1 MIHSSAIVRRA
12 VLGIVVAVPSA
23 LGAQGGTWALTNARI
38 ETVTKGLIERGTIV
52 IRDGLIVA
60 VGTTVPVPADAR
72 VLDLSG
78 RTISPGLIDLMS
90 GIGLSEPAALAG
102 GGRGGGGG
110 GPAAL
115 VTVAPRFSGFDPE
128 RVVADELRLSVAD
141 ARAAREGGVTAV
153 LVAPSRGALRGLSA
167 LVPAKDSAD
176 GRAALRSPV
185 AQHLGFQGGGGGFG
199 GGEAGTPGTIMGVI
213 AYQRQAFH
221 DARRHGLLVDRWRA
235 EPRGVPRPP
244 NDPGLEALVPVV
256 RGTLPAFYEAGNE
269 NEIRRAVRVA
279 KEFDLKLTIVG
290 ATEGWRALD
299 ALAGRP
305 VVVSVNFPV
314 PSAGTGW
321 SYRQAQRREPGDSA
335 ALDREARKLI
345 EANPAAVHKGGIR
358 FALASGRTPAST
370 FLANARKAVA
380 AGLPADV
387 ALQAMTIRPAEM
399 TGLGD
404 ALGSIEVGKIANLVV
419 TEGGGILS
427 DSARV
432 RAVFIDGERFEVTPP
447 PAAGGRGGGR
457 GAPPDDGAPL
467 ALLALAAPVAGAQPV
482 AAPGVAPFTMPIPP
496 AARLVAITNATIL
509 TASHGTIQRG
519 TILIRDG
526 KIAEVG
532 SNVAVPAGA
541 QVIDGTGKFV
551 TPGIIDA
558 HSHSSLEGINEGSSS
573 VTAEVELADAVRQD
587 GLTFYRQLAGGV
599 TAANLLHGS
608 ANTIGGK
615 NVTVKLRW
623 GLPVDSMIFQQAPP
637 GIKFALGEN
646 VRQTNSQPQ
655 PGRQPRYPRTRMG
668 VEELLRERFTAARDY
683 QAEWAAFTKAK
694 AALKRGEAEPIPPRR
709 DVELDVLVEILE
721 GKRLV
726 HAHSYRSDEIYM
738 LLKVAKDFGFRIAS
752 LQHVL
757 EGYKVADEIAAAGTG
772 ASTFA
777 DMWGYKLEAWDAIA
791 FNSAL
796 MAERGVRVS
805 VNSDSDE
812 RARRLYQDAAKAMH
826 YGETSEEEA
835 LKMITLNAAWQ
846 LGVDK
851 YTGSIDVGKDADIA
865 IFSAHP
871 FSSAARVEMTLV
883 DGRVFFDRKT
893 APTLEALMEQ
903 LRRTRAAM
911 DDGGIR

>member
-1 MIHSSAIVRRA
+1 M
-12 VLGIVVAVPSA
+12 
-23 LGAQGGTWALTNARI
+23 
-38 ETVTKGLIERGTIV
+38 
-52 IRDGLIVA
+52 
-60 VGTTVPVPADAR
+60 
-72 VLDLSG
+72 
-78 RTISPGLIDLMS
+78 
-90 GIGLSEPAALAG
+90 
-102 GGRGGGGG
+102 
-110 GPAAL
+110 
-115 VTVAPRFSGFDPE
+115 
-128 RVVADELRLSVAD
+128 
-141 ARAAREGGVTAV
+141 
-153 LVAPSRGALRGLSA
+153 
-167 LVPAKDSAD
+167 
-176 GRAALRSPV
+176 
-185 AQHLGFQGGGGGFG
+185 
-199 GGEAGTPGTIMGVI
+199 
-213 AYQRQAFH
+213 
-221 DARRHGLLVDRWRA
+221 
-235 EPRGVPRPP
+235 
-244 NDPGLEALVPVV
+244 
-256 RGTLPAFYEAGNE
+256 
-269 NEIRRAVRVA
+269 
-279 KEFDLKLTIVG
+279 
-290 ATEGWRALD
+290 
-299 ALAGRP
+299 
-305 VVVSVNFPV
+305 
-314 PSAGTGW
+314 
-321 SYRQAQRREPGDSA
+321 
-335 ALDREARKLI
+335 
-345 EANPAAVHKGGIR
+345 
-358 FALASGRTPAST
+358 
-370 FLANARKAVA
+370 
-380 AGLPADV
+380 
-387 ALQAMTIRPAEM
+387 
-399 TGLGD
+399 
-404 ALGSIEVGKIANLVV
+404 
-419 TEGGGILS
+419 
-427 DSARV
+427 
-432 RAVFIDGERFEVTPP
+432 
-447 PAAGGRGGGR
+447 
-457 GAPPDDGAPL
+457 
-467 ALLALAAPVAGAQPV
+467 
-482 AAPGVAPFTMPIPP
+482 
-496 AARLVAITNATIL
+496 
-509 TASHGTIQRG
+509 
-519 TILIRDG
+519 
-526 KIAEVG
+526 
-532 SNVAVPAGA
+532 PAGA